1 MLRIYKKFHVLLLI
15 LLFQGTWLM
24 AQQREITGVVSDEFG
39 DPLPGAAILVKGT
52 STGTV
57 TDIDGMYR
65 VNVPGNESVLVF
77 SFLGYESLEEIVGTR
92 SSVNVNLN
100 QAVSGLDE
108 VIITGYGAQSRR
120 EITGAVTSVD
130 ADDLLAI
137 PATTFA
143 QQLQGRAAGVTVVND
158 ATPGGGATV
167 RIRGFG
173 TINNNDPL
181 YVIDGVPTQNQGNL
195 NPNDIESIQIL
206 KDASAASIYGSR
218 AANGVIIVTTKRG
231 KVGKPTISFDAFY
244 GSQTAERG
252 PDPLNAEELGRYL
265 YLANSYAGRDLT
277 HGQYTWGPN
286 GEVGIPDYVFPSG
299 AMEGDPG
306 VNPALYA
313 LEPGNIY
320 PITRASDTDWWKES
334 TRSAPI
340 QSYQV
345 TASGGTENGRYA
357 LSLNYF
363 NQEGIVKDIGYERYS
378 IRANTEFKALNNKLT
393 IGENLSVTIGNRKG
407 GFGNGSAGNNAEQ
420 NAVFSAS
427 LQHPLLPVYDIMG
440 NFAGSRG
447 ANLGNNFN
455 GVAVLSRAQD
465 NRNLSLR
472 AFGNVYAGYQITDD
486 IEVKTSFGLD
496 GNNRRG
502 LFIGRP
508 QPEYVEGNF
517 VNTSTAENEYSYQW
531 VWTNTISYNKT
542 FDDVHTVDAYLGVE
556 AIKEFGEIFGAAR
569 QRFAFETTPI
579 ISYLDLGDPNTAT
592 NFGRVTSDYRLYSQ
606 FGKINYSYDGK
617 YLVQFILRNDASS
630 RFLQASRNATFP
642 AFSLGWRLS
651 DEAAVA
657 NALPFVSDMKLR
669 YGWGKT
675 GNQLIGDYN
684 AYTTYR
690 SNIFNSGYPID
701 GSSSTPALGFDAAR
715 FGNANARWEATTSN
729 NIGLDAE
736 FLDGKFF
743 FEFDLWNRKTT
754 DMLFQIPIN
763 YGHGDAT
770 APFSNIGQMTNKGL
784 DLNLGYDEAFLGGDL
799 RLSVSANYSMYRN
812 NVDNLAE
819 NEDNVL
825 FGASTR
831 VPSVTITQSGFPI
844 SSFFGYRNLGIF
856 QTQEEV
862 AAHPPYGTYNAI
874 GKFKVEDVNGDGVIT
889 DADRTIIGNPHPDF
903 IYGVN
908 VNVGYKNW
916 DLTLFGNGSVG
927 NDIFNY
933 INYWTD
939 FNTFQGNKSKAA
951 LYDAWQPTNTGG
963 TLPIMDANDQISSRP
978 STYFIEDGSYF
989 RLRNLQLTYSLTQP
1003 MLNRIGMSRA
1013 SVYFQGQN
1021 LFTLTNYTG
1030 TNPEI
1035 QTGSNNTIGFDGGY
1049 MPVSR
1054 NLILGLNVTF

>member
-1 MLRIYKKFHVLLLI
+1 MLKMYKKFHVLFLI
-15 LLFQGTWLM
+15 LLFQGTCLL
-24 AQQREITGVVSDEFG
+24 AQQREISGVVSDDFG
-39 DPLPGAAILVKGT
+39 DPLPGAAILIKGT

-65 VNVPGNESVLVF
+65 ISVPSDESVLVF
-77 SFLGYESLEEIVGTR
+77 SFLGYESFEETVGTR
-92 SSVNVNLN
+92 SNINVNLN

-108 VIITGYGAQSRR
+108 VIITGYGSQSRR
-120 EITGAVTSVD
+120 EITGAVTSVN

-143 QQLQGRAAGVTVVND
+143 QQLQGRAAGVTVIND

-231 KVGKPTISFDAFY
+231 KVGKPTISFDAYY
-244 GSQTAERG
+244 GSQTADRG

-265 YLANSYAGRDLT
+265 FLANTYAGRALT

-320 PITRASDTDWWKES
+320 PITRAADTDWWRES

-345 TASGGTENGRYA
+345 TANGGTENGRYA

-378 IRANTEFKALNNKLT
+378 IRANTEFKALNSKLT

-407 GFGNGSAGNNAEQ
+407 GFGNGSRGNNQEQ
-420 NAVFSAS
+420 NTVFSAS

-455 GVAVLSRAQD
+455 PVALLSRAEDNQD
-465 NRNLSLR
+465 LSLR
-472 AFGNVYAGYQITDD
+472 VFGNVYASYDISDD
-486 IEVKTSFGLD
+486 IQVKTSFGLD
-496 GNNRRG
+496 GNNGRG
-502 LFIGRP
+502 RFIGRP

-517 VNTSTAENEYSYQW
+517 VNSSTSDNDYSYQW

-542 FDDVHTVDAYLGVE
+542 FNDIHTVDAYLGVE
-556 AIKEFGEIFGAAR
+556 AIKEFGEIFGATR
-569 QRFAFETTPI
+569 QRFAFETTPL

-606 FGKINYSYDGK
+606 FGKVNYSYDGK
-617 YLVQFILRNDASS
+617 YLVQFILRNDGSS

-642 AFSLGWRLS
+642 AFSVGWRLS
-651 DEAAVA
+651 DEAAIA

-690 SNIFNSGYPID
+690 SNIFNAGYPID
-701 GSSSTPALGFDAAR
+701 GSMSTPALGFDAAR

-763 YGHGDAT
+763 YGHGDAI

-784 DLNLGYDEAFLGGDL
+784 DLNLGYSETFLGGDL
-799 RLSVSANYSMYRN
+799 RLNVSANYSMYRN

-819 NEDNVL
+819 NDDNVL

-856 QTQEEV
+856 QTEEEV
-862 AAHPPYGTYNAI
+862 AAHPPYGNYNAV
-874 GKFKVEDVNGDGVIT
+874 GKFKVDDVNGDGIIT

-903 IYGVN
+903 IYGIN
-908 VNVGYKNW
+908 VNVGYKSW

-963 TLPIMDANDQISSRP
+963 TSPIMDANDQISSRP

>member
-1 MLRIYKKFHVLLLI
+1 MLNNYKPLYVITLLL
-15 LLFQGTWLM
+15 LFTSTVLFAQRTVTGTVTDDLN
-24 AQQREITGVVSDEFG
+24 EG
-39 DPLPGAAILVKGT
+39 LPGAAVLVKGT
-52 STGTV
+52 STGTI
-57 TDIDGMYR
+57 TDMSGNYSIE
-65 VNVPGNESVLVF
+65 VPNDQAVLVF
-77 SFLGYESLEEIVGTR
+77 SFLGFENVEETVGSR
-92 SSVNVNLN
+92 STIDVTLD
-100 QAVSGLDE
+100 QGVSALDE
-108 VIITGYGAQSRR
+108 VVVTGYGSQSRR

-130 ADDLLAI
+130 SEELLSL

-143 QQLQGRAAGVTVVND
+143 QQLQGRAAGVTIVND

-218 AANGVIIVTTKRG
+218 AANGVIIITTKRG
-231 KVGKPTISFDAFY
+231 KVGEPTISFDAYY
-244 GSQTAERG
+244 GSQKADSE

-265 YLANSYAGRDLT
+265 YLANVNAGRT
-277 HGQYTWGPN
+277 PSHGQYSFGPN
-286 GEVGIPDYVFPSG
+286 GEVTIPDYVFPSRG
-299 AMEGDPG
+299 MEGDPE
-306 VNPALYA
+306 VNPDLYA

-320 PITRASDTDWWKES
+320 PITRSADTNWWDEV
-334 TRSAPI
+334 TRRAPI

-345 TASGGTENGRYA
+345 SASGGTENGRYA
-357 LSLNYF
+357 LSINYF
-363 NQEGIVKDIGYERYS
+363 NQEGIVNDIGYDRYS
-378 IRANTEFKALNNKLT
+378 VRANTEFKALNNRLT
-393 IGENLSVTIGNRKG
+393 VGENLSVTVGNRKG

-420 NAVFSAS
+420 NAVFSSS

-447 ANLGNNFN
+447 SNLGNNYN
-455 GVAVLSRAQD
+455 PVAVLSRAQD

-472 AFGNVYAGYQITDD
+472 AFGNVYASLDITDE
-486 IEVKTSFGLD
+486 IMVKTSLGVD
-496 GNNRRG
+496 ATNRRARY
-502 LFIGRP
+502 IGRP

-517 VNTSTAENEYSYQW
+517 VNSSTSENEYSYQW
-531 VWTNTISYNKT
+531 IWSNTLSYAKT
-542 FDDVHTVDAYLGVE
+542 FNDVHAFDAYLGIE
-556 AIKEFGEIFGAAR
+556 SIKEFGEIFGAGR
-569 QRFAFETTPI
+569 QRFAFEATPI

-592 NFGRVTSDYRLYSQ
+592 NFGRVVSDYRLYSQ
-606 FGKINYSYDGK
+606 FGKINYAYDGK
-617 YLVQFILRNDASS
+617 YLVQFILRNDGSS
-630 RFLQASRNATFP
+630 RFLQASRSATFP

-651 DEAAVA
+651 DEPAVA

-690 SNIFNSGYPID
+690 STIFNAGYPID
-701 GSSSTPALGFDAAR
+701 GSVSTPALGFDAQR
-715 FGNANARWEATTSN
+715 FGNPDARWETTTSN
-729 NIGLDAE
+729 NLGLDAE

-743 FEFDLWNRKTT
+743 FELDIWNRVTT
-754 DMLFQIPIN
+754 DMLFQVPIN
-763 YGHGDAT
+763 YGHGDAI
-770 APFSNIGQMTNKGL
+770 APFTNIGQMTNKGL
-784 DLNLGYDEAFLGGDL
+784 DLNLGFNETAMGGEL
-799 RLSVSANYSMYRN
+799 RYGVSANYSMYRN
-812 NVDNLAE
+812 NVDKLDN

-831 VPSVTITQSGFPI
+831 VPSVTVTQVGSPI
-844 SSFFGYRNLGIF
+844 SSFFGYNNLGIF
-856 QTQEEV
+856 QNQEEV
-862 AAHPPYGTYNAI
+862 NAHPAYGSYNAV
-874 GKFKVEDVNGDGVIT
+874 GKFKVEDVNEDGVIT

-903 IYGVN
+903 TYGIN
-908 VNVGYKNW
+908 LNVGYGNW
-916 DLTLFGNGSVG
+916 DLTVFGNGSVG

-933 INYWTD
+933 LNYWTD

-951 LYDAWQPTNTGG
+951 LYDAWQPDNPGG
-963 TLPIMDANDQISSRP
+963 TLPIMDSDDQISSRP
-978 STYFIEDGSYF
+978 SSYFVEDGSYF
-989 RLRNLQLTYSLTQP
+989 RLKNVQLTYNLPQATVNNIGLT
-1003 MLNRIGMSRA
+1003 RA

-1021 LFTLTNYTG
+1021 LVTITDYSG
-1030 TNPEI
+1030 MNPEI

>member
-1 MLRIYKKFHVLLLI
+1 MLKIYKKFHVLFLI
-15 LLFQGTWLM
+15 LLFQGTCLL
-24 AQQREITGVVSDEFG
+24 AQQREITGVVSDDFG

-65 VNVPGNESVLVF
+65 ISVPSDESVLVF
-77 SFLGYESLEEIVGTR
+77 SFLGYESFEETVGTR
-92 SSVNVNLN
+92 SNINVNLN

-108 VIITGYGAQSRR
+108 VIITGYGSQSRR
-120 EITGAVTSVD
+120 EITGAVTSVN

-143 QQLQGRAAGVTVVND
+143 QQLQGRAAGVTVIND

-231 KVGKPTISFDAFY
+231 KVGKPTISFDAYY

-265 YLANSYAGRDLT
+265 FLANTYAGRALT

-320 PITRASDTDWWKES
+320 PITRAADTDWWRES

-345 TASGGTENGRYA
+345 TANGGTENGRYA

-378 IRANTEFKALNNKLT
+378 IRANTEFKALNSKLT

-407 GFGNGSAGNNAEQ
+407 GFGNGSRGNNEEQ
-420 NAVFSAS
+420 NTVFSAS

-455 GVAVLSRAQD
+455 PVALLSRAEDNQD
-465 NRNLSLR
+465 LSLR
-472 AFGNVYAGYQITDD
+472 VFGNVYASYDISDD
-486 IEVKTSFGLD
+486 IQVKTSFGLD
-496 GNNRRG
+496 GNNGRG
-502 LFIGRP
+502 RFIGRP

-517 VNTSTAENEYSYQW
+517 VNSSTSDNDYSYQW

-542 FDDVHTVDAYLGVE
+542 FNDVHTVDAYLGVE
-556 AIKEFGEIFGAAR
+556 AIKEFGEIFGATR
-569 QRFAFETTPI
+569 QRFAFETTPL

-606 FGKINYSYDGK
+606 FGKVNYSYDGK
-617 YLVQFILRNDASS
+617 YLVQFILRNDGSS

-642 AFSLGWRLS
+642 AFSVGWRLS
-651 DEAAVA
+651 DEAAIA

-690 SNIFNSGYPID
+690 SNIFNAGYPID
-701 GSSSTPALGFDAAR
+701 GSMSTPALGFDAAR

-763 YGHGDAT
+763 YGHGDAI

-784 DLNLGYDEAFLGGDL
+784 DLNLGYSETFLGGDL
-799 RLSVSANYSMYRN
+799 RLNVSANYSMYRN

-819 NEDNVL
+819 NDDNVL

-856 QTQEEV
+856 QTEEEV
-862 AAHPPYGTYNAI
+862 AAHPPYGNYNAV
-874 GKFKVEDVNGDGVIT
+874 GKFKVDDVNGDGIIT

-903 IYGVN
+903 IYGIN
-908 VNVGYKNW
+908 VNVGYKSW

-963 TLPIMDANDQISSRP
+963 TSPIMDANDQISSRP

>member
-1 MLRIYKKFHVLLLI
+1 MSKIYKLCSMALLVLMVNTAAVFAQI
-15 LLFQGTWLM
+15 EVTGT
-24 AQQREITGVVSDEFG
+24 VSDDLG
-39 DPLPGAAILVKGT
+39 DPLPGAAVLVKGT
-52 STGTV
+52 ANGTV
-57 TDIDGMYR
+57 TNLDGEYTIT
-65 VNVPGNESVLVF
+65 VPNQEATLVF
-77 SFLGYESLEEIVGTR
+77 SFLGFTNLEEVVGSRTTID
-92 SSVNVNLN
+92 VQLE
-100 QAVSGLDE
+100 QGVSGLDE
-108 VIITGYGAQSRR
+108 VVVTGYGSQSRR

-130 ADDLLAI
+130 SEELLSI

-143 QQLQGRAAGVTVVND
+143 QQLQGRAAGVTIVND

-218 AANGVIIVTTKRG
+218 AANGVIIITTKRG
-231 KVGKPTISFDAFY
+231 KVGKPSISFDAFY

-252 PDPLNAEELGRYL
+252 PDPLNARELGEYL
-265 YLANSYAGRDLT
+265 YLANVYAGRT
-277 HGQYTWGPN
+277 PSHGQYSWGPN
-286 GEVGIPDYVFPSG
+286 GEVSIPDYVFPSG

-306 VNPALYA
+306 VDPSLYA

-320 PITRASDTDWWKES
+320 PITRAADTDWWAET

-340 QSYQV
+340 QSYQI
-345 TASGGTENGRYA
+345 TANGGTENGRYA

-363 NQEGIVKDIGYERYS
+363 NQEGIVNDIGYDRYS
-378 IRANTEFKALNNKLT
+378 VRANTEFKALNNRLT
-393 IGENLSVTIGNRKG
+393 VGENLSVTVGNRKG

-420 NAVFSAS
+420 NAVFSSS

-440 NFAGSRG
+440 NYAGSRG

-455 GVAVLSRAQD
+455 PVAVLGRAKD

-472 AFGNVYAGYQITDD
+472 AFGNVYAQIDLTDN
-486 IEVKTSFGLD
+486 INVRSSFGID
-496 GNNRRG
+496 ANNRRA
-502 LFIGRP
+502 LYIGRP

-517 VNTSTAENEYSYQW
+517 VNSSTSENEYSYQW
-531 VWTNTISYNKT
+531 VWTNTISYTKT
-542 FDDVHTVDAYLGVE
+542 FNEVHAFDAYLGIE
-556 AIKEFGEIFGAAR
+556 SIKEFGEIFGAAR
-569 QRFAFETTPI
+569 QRFAFETVPV

-592 NFGRVTSDYRLYSQ
+592 NFGRVVSDYRLYSQ
-606 FGKINYSYDGK
+606 FGKLNYSYDGK
-617 YLVQFILRNDASS
+617 YLVQFILRNDGSS
-630 RFLQASRNATFP
+630 RFLAASRNATFP

-657 NALPFVSDMKLR
+657 EALPFVSDMKLR

-690 SNIFNSGYPID
+690 TNIFNAGYPID
-701 GSSSTPALGFDAAR
+701 GSSSSPELGFDALR
-715 FGNANARWEATTSN
+715 FGNPNARWESTTSN
-729 NIGLDAE
+729 NLGLDVE
-736 FLDGKFF
+736 FLNGKYF
-743 FEFDLWNRKTT
+743 FELDVWNRVTS
-754 DMLFQIPIN
+754 DMLFEIPIS

-770 APFSNIGQMTNKGL
+770 PPFFNVGQMTNKGI
-784 DLNLGYDEAFLGGDL
+784 DLNIGLDDTALGGEL
-799 RLSVSANYSMYRN
+799 RYGISANYSMYRN

-831 VPSVTITQSGFPI
+831 VPSVTITQSGYPI
-844 SSFFGYRNLGIF
+844 SSFFGYNNLGIF

-862 AAHPPYGTYNAI
+862 NAHPAYGSYNAV

-889 DADRTIIGNPHPDF
+889 DGDRTIIGNPHPDF
-903 IYGVN
+903 VYGIN
-908 VNVGYKNW
+908 LNLGYRNW

-951 LYDAWQPTNTGG
+951 LYDAWQPNNTDG

-978 STYFIEDGSYF
+978 SSYFVEDGSYF
-989 RLRNLQLTYSLTQP
+989 RLRNAQLTYNLPETTLSNL
-1003 MLNRIGMSRA
+1003 GMSRA
-1013 SVYFQGQN
+1013 SIYFQGQN
-1021 LFTLTNYTG
+1021 LFTLTKYTG

-1035 QTGSNNTIGFDGGY
+1035 QTGSNNTVGFDGGY

-1054 NLILGLNVTF
+1054 NLILGVNVTF